1 MNRERTDAM
10 ARAVLYEG
18 YMLYPY
24 RRSSLKNQH
33 RWMFGTLYPTGYEEV
48 VRGTERDRMHIESL
62 LAGDRPVNGRLRFL
76 HVAVDHGGECKEQSF
91 DFEIAVSDSQQKWPF
106 SFPPAKSDNS
116 CDPRIKVKISCARK
130 QIDRDLVKLVVEVA
144 NDSQFHGS
152 DRDAALSH
160 SLLSCQVMLMTHGAS
175 FVSLVQ
181 PPEELREAA
190 ADCRNDGCYPVLL
203 GEEVDHDVLL
213 CSPIMLYDHPQIA
226 PESASDFFDS
236 TEMDEMLTLRLLTL
250 SEGETQDVTDQ
261 RARELLER
269 THATAR
275 EQLMKTHGAVRNMR
289 RLDDR

>member
-1 MNRERTDAM
+1 
-10 ARAVLYEG
+10 
-18 YMLYPY
+18 
-24 RRSSLKNQH
+24 
-33 RWMFGTLYPTGYEEV
+33 MFGTLYPTGYEEV

-76 HVAVDHGGECKEQSF
+76 HVAADPGGECKEQSF
-91 DFEIAVSDSQQKWPF
+91 DFEIAVCGSQQKWPF

-116 CDPRIKVKISCARK
+116 RDPHIKVKISCARK
-130 QIDRDLVKLVVEVA
+130 RIDRDLVKLVVEVA
-144 NDSQFHGS
+144 NDSQFHGN

-160 SLLSCQVMLMTHGAS
+160 SLLSCQVMLTTHGAS
-175 FVSLVQ
+175 FVSLLQ

-190 ADCRNDGCYPVLL
+190 ANCRNDGCYPVLL
-203 GEEVDHDVLL
+203 GEEGDHDVLL
-213 CSPIMLYDHPQIA
+213 CSPIILYDHPQIA
-226 PESASDFFDS
+226 PESAGDFFDS

-269 THATAR
+269 THAIAR
-275 EQLMKTHGAVRNMR
+275 EQLMKMHGAVRNMR